1 MLNIKKNF
9 SYIVVAAL
17 VLVLFV
23 SCKSKVAPED
33 PESQDFS
40 VPTATG
46 DNATDLTDG
55 IYEGSLNRESY
66 VVKGISDADAQKEI
80 PATEKLTL
88 EIRGNKIIN
97 GILFGEI
104 TEAQIKKSGSEYS
117 ASGETSNAFGANMK
131 EYIKFTVSEDKQTIT
146 VIEYIVVGTQDE
158 KSFKGTY
165 AGTLTNQTTVY

>member
-1 MLNIKKNF
+1 MRNFKIKKNF

-55 IYEGSLNRESY
+55 FYEGSLNRESY

-104 TEAQIKKSGSEYS
+104 TEAQIKKSSVEYS
-117 ASGETSNAFGANMK
+117 ASGETTDTLLGANMK

-146 VIEYIVVGTQDE
+146 VIEYIGVGTQGE
-158 KSFKGTY
+158 KIFKGTY
-165 AGTLTNQTTVY
+165 SGTLTKTY